1 MTGNWSTT
9 KEELE
14 DDIMPDF
21 CCGFT
26 YITTPGV
33 GARLVQ
39 AANLL
44 YPESE
49 VVQIEDSLITGVL
62 RERAGVELVSLDTS
76 WRGWAWLRLFSHC
89 PWLTITKLT
98 FSNTLVREKRSSRA
112 HVQYVGGLLEPR
124 VWRYYTCL
132 HAEVG
137 LLALENLVPGLVPDF
152 IWDICTR

>member
-1 MTGNWSTT
+1 MSSNEVKRSALSTV
-9 KEELE
+9 LRQ
-14 DDIMPDF
+14 
-21 CCGFT
+21 
-26 YITTPGV
+26 V
-33 GARLVQ
+33 GLKLVQ
-39 AANLL
+39 AANAL
-44 YPESE
+44 YPDTEME
-49 VVQIEDSLITGVL
+49 QIEDALITGVL
-62 RERAGVELVSLDTS
+62 RERVGVELVTLEDT
-76 WRGWAWLRLFSHC
+76 WLAAAWLQLLSHC

>member
-1 MTGNWSTT
+1 MKAVVAAFNQEKALVGAFSVITNLRMQLF
-9 KEELE
+9 EALLE
-14 DDIMPDF
+14 D
-21 CCGFT
+21 T
-26 YITTPGV
+26 W
-33 GARLVQ
+33 L
-39 AANLL
+39 AA
-44 YPESE
+44 
-49 VVQIEDSLITGVL
+49 
-62 RERAGVELVSLDTS
+62 
-76 WRGWAWLRLFSHC
+76 AWLQLLSHC

-137 LLALENLVPGLVPDF
+137 LLALDSLVPGLVPDF